1 MMKVLYGLLVTV
13 AVLMLAGI
21 LLYIYCSREA
31 ESIGK
36 GVVAQIAD
44 TNPELSIDVGSY
56 EYSLLGF
63 KPSLT
68 DVTISNATTKAI
80 INIGRIDF
88 TIAEDERSLV
98 IKYDV
103 KNISMN
109 DRVIKKGWDAERFM
123 FQKRIFELLRDPEDN
138 KLKFDAYGKIE
149 LTNSRRNMFIQNV
162 LSDPSGMKLIASTRL
177 SGIGALKDN
186 FLPAV
191 FGNNDESFYRAL
203 SVIVNK
209 IDFSRSFVSLEVSKS
224 ADLYYRIMRIFY
236 SQDKRDA
243 AELLKKYGENI
254 GWNNRFGAIEAGFIY
269 DVYLK
274 IHDNAGMTVKIS
286 ADNDFR
292 LSQVAEGLKGD
303 RQQRSS
309 VYEQVN
315 LSASV
320 N

>member
-13 AVLMLAGI
+13 AVLMLAGV
-21 LLYIYCSREA
+21 LFYVYCSREA

-36 GVVAQIAD
+36 GVVAKIAD

-68 DVTISNATTKAI
+68 NVTIRNVTTKAI
-80 INIGRIDF
+80 INIERIDF
-88 TIAEDERSLV
+88 TTAEDERSLV

-109 DRVIKKGWDAERFM
+109 DRVIRKGWDVERFM
-123 FQKRIFELLRDPEDN
+123 FQKRIFELLRDPDDK
-138 KLKFDAYGKIE
+138 KLKFDAYGKVE

-162 LSDPSGMKLIASTRL
+162 LSNASGIKIIASTRL
-177 SGIGALKDN
+177 SGVNALRGY
-186 FLPAV
+186 FLDAV
-191 FGNNDESFYRAL
+191 FGSSDEIYYKAL

-209 IDFSRSFVSLEVSKS
+209 IDFSRSFISLEVNKP
-224 ADLYYRIMRIFY
+224 ADIYYRIMRVFY
-236 SQDKRDA
+236 SQDKRNA
-243 AELLKKYGENI
+243 TELLRKYGENI
-254 GWNNRFGAIEAGFIY
+254 GWNSHFGAVEAGVIY
-269 DVYLK
+269 DIYLK
-274 IHDNAGMTVKIS
+274 INDNTGMAVKVS

-292 LSQVAEGLKGD
+292 LSQVAGGLKGD

-309 VYEQVN
+309 IYEQIS

>member
-1 MMKVLYGLLVTV
+1 MKVLYGLLVTV

-36 GVVAQIAD
+36 GVVAQIVD

-63 KPSLT
+63 KSSLI

-88 TIAEDERSLV
+88 TSSEDERSLV

-103 KNISMN
+103 KNINMN
-109 DRVIKKGWDAERFM
+109 DRVIRKGWDAERFM
-123 FQKRIFELLRDPEDN
+123 FQKRIFELLRDSEDN
-138 KLKFDAYGKIE
+138 KLKFDAYGKVE

-191 FGNNDESFYRAL
+191 FGNNDDSFYRAL

-209 IDFSRSFVSLEVSKS
+209 IDFSRSFASLEVSKS
-224 ADLYYRIMRIFY
+224 ADLYYSIMRIFY

-243 AELLKKYGENI
+243 SELLSKYGENI
-254 GWNNRFGAIEAGFIY
+254 GWNNRLSTIEAGLVY

-303 RQQRSS
+303 KQQRSS
-309 VYEQVN
+309 VYEQVK
-315 LSASV
+315 LSVSV